1 MSRSTPVS
9 RRAFLHQASA
19 FSALAGV
26 GGPMALNLAAM
37 GNAAAQ
43 SATGYKALVCIFLYG
58 GNDAFNMV
66 LPTDAPSWD
75 AYVATRNRALS
86 SNLEPSTIALASPGT
101 PAVATALPGSPAHLG
116 GVLPIAPI
124 TAQGRTFA
132 LHPAMPQAQALF
144 NGAKRLAV
152 VANVGPLRLPTT
164 KAQYKNPSH
173 LKPLSLFSH
182 NDQQNTWQAFAPEGA
197 TLGWGG
203 RLGDTL
209 MSQNGTEARF
219 TAISAAGNAVWLN
232 GASVRQYQ
240 VSPRGAIR
248 MGGFDWEG
256 GLAFGSASVQAALEK
271 VATASRTTHL
281 LEQDVAGVMKR
292 SVQAEAA
299 LRSALPAATAAPWAT
314 TETRFTD
321 PLTGSPSEPNP
332 LALQLQVVARMVAA
346 ATSATNP
353 VTGATP
359 ALPLK
364 RQVFFVSAGGYDTHD
379 RQNGSHARLMAQLSH
394 ALQYFDTLLG
404 AIGARDSVTTF
415 TASDFGRSFTTNGD
429 GTDHGWGAH
438 HLVMGGAVRGG
449 ELYGNFPVLGVKNA
463 GDNEFDS
470 SPNQIQ
476 NGVLLPEI
484 SVDQYGA
491 TMGKWFGLSDTQ
503 LLDIFPNLS
512 AFDASKR
519 NLAFM
524 SA

>member
-1 MSRSTPVS
+1 MSRSMPVS

-19 FSALAGV
+19 LSALAGV
-26 GGPMALNLAAM
+26 GGPMAINLAAM
-37 GNAAAQ
+37 GGAAAQ
-43 SATGYKALVCIFLYG
+43 TAGSGYKALVCIFLYG

-66 LPTDAPSWD
+66 LPTDPPSWE
-75 AYVATRNRALS
+75 AYMATRNRALS
-86 SNLEPSTIALASPGT
+86 STLDPSTIALASAGAAP
-101 PAVATALPGSPAHLG
+101 VATALPGSPAHLG
-116 GVLPIAPI
+116 GVLPIAP
-124 TAQGRTFA
+124 TNPQGRTFA
-132 LHPAMPQAQALF
+132 LHPAMPHAQALF

-152 VANVGPLRLPTT
+152 VANVGPLKLPTT

-203 RLGDTL
+203 RLGDAL
-209 MSQNGTEARF
+209 MSQNGAESRF
-219 TAISAAGNAVWLN
+219 TAISATGNAIWLN
-232 GASVRQYQ
+232 GGNVRQYQ

-256 GLAFGSASVQAALEK
+256 GLAFGSAAVQAALEK
-271 VATASRTTHL
+271 VVTASRTTHL
-281 LEQDVAGVMKR
+281 LEKDVAAVMKR
-292 SVQAEAA
+292 SVEAEAA
-299 LRSALPAATAAPWAT
+299 LRSALPATTAAPWAT
-314 TETRFTD
+314 TETRFQD
-321 PLTGSPSEPNP
+321 PLTGSTSEPNP

-346 ATSATNP
+346 AT
-353 VTGATP
+353 GATP
-359 ALPLK
+359 ALPLR
-364 RQVFFVSAGGYDTHD
+364 RQVFFVSVGGFDTHD
-379 RQNGSHARLMAQLSH
+379 RQNGGHARLMAQLSH
-394 ALQYFDTLLG
+394 GLDYFDTLLG
-404 AIGARDSVTTF
+404 AIGARDNVTTF
-415 TASDFGRSFTTNGD
+415 TASDFGRTFTTNGD

-449 ELYGNFPVLGVKNA
+449 DLYGNFPVLGVKNA
-463 GDNEFDS
+463 ANNEFDA

-512 AFDASKR
+512 AFDASRR

-524 SA
+524 NV

>member
-1 MSRSTPVS
+1 M
-9 RRAFLHQASA
+9 
-19 FSALAGV
+19 
-26 GGPMALNLAAM
+26 
-37 GNAAAQ
+37 
-43 SATGYKALVCIFLYG
+43 
-58 GNDAFNMV
+58 
-66 LPTDAPSWD
+66 
-75 AYVATRNRALS
+75 
-86 SNLEPSTIALASPGT
+86 
-101 PAVATALPGSPAHLG
+101 
-116 GVLPIAPI
+116 
-124 TAQGRTFA
+124 
-132 LHPAMPQAQALF
+132 
-144 NGAKRLAV
+144 
-152 VANVGPLRLPTT
+152 
-164 KAQYKNPSH
+164 
-173 LKPLSLFSH
+173 
-182 NDQQNTWQAFAPEGA
+182 
-197 TLGWGG
+197 
-203 RLGDTL
+203 
-209 MSQNGTEARF
+209 
-219 TAISAAGNAVWLN
+219 
-232 GASVRQYQ
+232 
-240 VSPRGAIR
+240 
-248 MGGFDWEG
+248 
-256 GLAFGSASVQAALEK
+256 
-271 VATASRTTHL
+271 ATASRTTHL
-281 LEQDVAGVMKR
+281 LEKDVAAVMKR
-292 SVQAEAA
+292 SVDAEAA
-299 LRSALPAATAAPWAT
+299 LRSALPATSAAPWAT

-321 PLTGSPSEPNP
+321 PLTGSASEPNP

-346 ATSATNP
+346 ATSASNP

-491 TMGKWFGLSDTQ
+491 TMGKWFGLGDTQ
-503 LLDIFPNLS
+503 LLDVFPNLS

-524 SA
+524 NA